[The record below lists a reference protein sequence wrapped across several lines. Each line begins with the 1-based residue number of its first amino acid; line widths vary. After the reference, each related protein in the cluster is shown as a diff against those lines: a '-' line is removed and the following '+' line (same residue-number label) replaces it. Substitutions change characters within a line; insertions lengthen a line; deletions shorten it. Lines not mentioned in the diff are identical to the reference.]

1 MKDEKLIR
9 FFNTINFDEQFYSCF
24 ENASVK
30 EVLLNK
36 KINRMTLIIDIDN
49 LPPIGVFCELCEKA
63 QDLKGADSVRLK
75 FNVLNNNKLFEDYF
89 NYYFDILIDRCPSLE
104 CVDRS
109 KISFEDNKI
118 TFYVLNS
125 AEEEKI
131 ISLSEKIDTFL
142 SDMGFDDI
150 DMGNWRNERR

>member
-89 NYYFDILIDRCPSLE
+89 NYYFDYYFLHFAYQYNLQQKRC
-104 CVDRS
+104 V
-109 KISFEDNKI
+109 
-118 TFYVLNS
+118 
-125 AEEEKI
+125 
-131 ISLSEKIDTFL
+131 
-142 SDMGFDDI
+142 
-150 DMGNWRNERR
+150 GNRRTLQ